1 MTYRKVIELF
11 LVNGIEE
18 NLVMVN
24 VFNWNGK
31 VIKILR
37 KKVKQYSCYDI
48 RNAGVYFLFCKEDSD
63 IDSVYI
69 GEAENV
75 LDRLNQHLRDYNSDK
90 EKYYWNSAV
99 VFTGFQINPK

>member
-48 RNAGVYFLFCKEDSD
+48 RNAGVYFFSYKEAF
-63 IDSVYI
+63 IYI
-69 GEAENV
+69 KEVGNV
-75 LDRLNQHLRDYNSDK
+75 LDRLNQHLRDYNVNK
-90 EKYYWNSAV
+90 KNIIVIRLLFYK
-99 VFTGFQINPK
+99 QIFK